1 LARGALL
8 RVASDMSGGTP
19 LESLK
24 CRVTTTNDNM
34 VQAYNNIVSKSGF
47 LGLWTGTPTRTVEG
61 ALLGALFM
69 LGSAFTKKR
78 ILAMGGS
85 PTMAALAAGTVGGIM
100 QATVMTPAGMIF
112 TSLNV
117 NGGKPGYENDNAI
130 TVARRII
137 EEKGFQGMYSGG
149 GPMCL
154 RQGECRSPFSFLI
167 VDRLS
172 FEVLLGLM

>member
-1 LARGALL
+1 LVRGALL

-19 LESLK
+19 LESIK
-24 CRVTTTNDNM
+24 CRAATTNDNM
-34 VQAYNNIVSKSGF
+34 VQAYNNIVSKNGF
-47 LGLWTGTPTRTVEG
+47 RGLWTGTPSRTVEG

-85 PTMAALAAGTVGGIM
+85 PTMAALVAGTVGGIM

-117 NGGKPGYENDNAI
+117 NGGNPGYENDNAI
-130 TVARRII
+130 TVARRIFK
-137 EEKGFQGMYSGG
+137 EKGFKGMYSGG

-154 RQGECRSPFSFLI
+154 RQGESSPFRFNRRHTVIWL
-167 VDRLS
+167 D
-172 FEVLLGLM
+172 